1 MEEVIEFL
9 EKAEQAGQNIPSVIG
24 PQVDLGDGSQ
34 QDANQTVAYEARQLR
49 NLFIKLYN
57 F

>member
-9 EKAEQAGQNIPSVIG
+9 EKAEQAGQNIASIIG
-24 PQVDLGDGSQ
+24 PQVDLGDGTH
-34 QDANQTVAYEARQLR
+34 QDTNQTVAYEARQLR

>member
-1 MEEVIEFL
+1 MEEILEFL
-9 EKAEQAGQNIPSVIG
+9 EKAEHTGHNIPAVIG
-24 PQVDLGDGSQ
+24 PQIDLGDGSGA
-34 QDANQTVAYEARQLR
+34 DALQTVAYEARQLR